1 MERQGIKKNSERKR
15 ILRELLS
22 STNNN
27 PRRKG
32 KAKCA
37 CSNEQETRGAETPSC
52 YGELQASGKQH
63 GLTGS
68 YRTDFPE
75 QGEGTGRM
83 ISPPT
88 S

>member
-27 PRRKG
+27 SRRKG

-37 CSNEQETRGAETPSC
+37 CSNERETRGAETPSC
-52 YGELQASGKQH
+52 YRELQASGKQH
-63 GLTGS
+63 GLTEATELTFLS
-68 YRTDFPE
+68 REKE
-75 QGEGTGRM
+75 QAG
-83 ISPPT
+83 
-88 S
+88 